1 MEEVMKQEEILGTII
16 RAARDSVWVIEDSI
30 EKLTTGADPT
40 KELYDNI
47 ERNVSHLKLV
57 VSSQEIVDSDEDIT
71 DLEEA
76 ILIGETKLNED
87 IWTF

>member
-1 MEEVMKQEEILGTII
+1 MEEAMKQEEILGTI

-40 KELYDNI
+40 KELYDTI

-57 VSSQEIVDSDEDIT
+57 VSNQEIIDSDEDIT